1 MNHKERKKFGFVNIG
16 TASLLVVFLTL
27 CLVAFA
33 MLSLSSAKNDY
44 EFSRKLADRTTA
56 YYVQRCNIEQ
66 IEESEDSE

>member
-1 MNHKERKKFGFVNIG
+1 MNLKERKKFGFVNIG

-44 EFSRKLADRTTA
+44 EFSKKFAERTTS
-56 YYVQRCNIEQ
+56 YYAEQCLSEQ
-66 IEESEDSE
+66 IEESEDER

>member
-1 MNHKERKKFGFVNIG
+1 MNKEKRKFGFVNIG

-33 MLSLSSAKNDY
+33 MLSLSTAKSDY

-56 YYVQRCNIEQ
+56 YYE
-66 IEESEDSE
+66 ELSASEHLTESED

>member
-1 MNHKERKKFGFVNIG
+1 MNKEKRKFGFVNIG

-33 MLSLSSAKNDY
+33 MLSLSTAKSDY

-56 YYVQRCNIEQ
+56 YYEELSVSEQ
-66 IEESEDSE
+66 LTESED

>member
-1 MNHKERKKFGFVNIG
+1 MNHNEQRKFGFVNIG

-44 EFSRKLADRTTA
+44 EFSKKLAERTTS
-56 YYVQRCNIEQ
+56 YYTEQCLAEQ
-66 IEESEDSE
+66 IAESEDEQ

>member
-1 MNHKERKKFGFVNIG
+1 MNKEKRKFGFVNIG

-33 MLSLSSAKNDY
+33 MLSLSTAKSDY

-56 YYVQRCNIEQ
+56 YYEELSVSEHLT
-66 IEESEDSE
+66 ESED